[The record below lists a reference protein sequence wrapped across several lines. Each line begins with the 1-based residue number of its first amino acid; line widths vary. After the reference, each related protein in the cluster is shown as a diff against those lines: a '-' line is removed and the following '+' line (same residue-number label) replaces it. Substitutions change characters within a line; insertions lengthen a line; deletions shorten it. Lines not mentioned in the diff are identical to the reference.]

1 MKKHVTI
8 SKIYNNEIRFISK
21 QEINSKRYLEKEEIP
36 DFHRYT
42 RCGGDTNDVVYKKSR
57 RKMHTSKRKC

>member
-21 QEINSKRYLEKEEIP
+21 QEIISKPYLEKEEIP
-36 DFHRYT
+36 DFT
-42 RCGGDTNDVVYKKSR
+42 DTPGVKGTQMMLFLQKIP
-57 RKMHTSKRKC
+57 T